1 MKRFSFLVLFLSAT
15 LYGFSQT
22 PDYVATD
29 GLLGWWPFTGNAND
43 FSGNGNNGSST
54 AALNSDRFGTASN
67 AYSFNGQSFVD
78 ISPSTLGARGSGSFS
93 VSAWFISGSNA
104 LLQNIARYST
114 CAGGSQDW
122 GVRLHNGKVEVLEN
136 APLNLVQTPL
146 SYTDNQWHH
155 VVYVRDALLL
165 KQQIYVDGVL
175 VVNQSIPSVANITSA
190 PGSVF
195 RFGSCAGYEYFVGGL
210 DDFGFWNRSLTQAE
224 VTSLYTTQPPIVY
237 CEDESACNFGL
248 EGACIYSNLVGCMNP
263 LACNY
268 DPTALCDDGSCLL
281 TDGCTDEAACNYD
294 PFAACDNGSCTF
306 NIDCSGVCGGS
317 YIFDLCGN
325 CYDPNSPLLCA
336 QGCTD
341 PLACNYDSEALLDDG
356 TCDFAPT
363 LDLGADRSDCEGT
376 SFILDAG
383 AGFDSYM
390 WSTGETT
397 QSISV
402 TASGNYSVSTTY
414 GNTVVSN
421 DYALNTTNSQWVSIP
436 AFNTTPSYTLG
447 AWVKFPIAGSGY
459 RTLFQRETGLY
470 HHILFDPSG
479 RLGLFNAGFFG
490 VNVFQQNLSPG
501 YHHICIVASG
511 NQTTFYVDGVSA
523 GSVNSKITFPVQVIG
538 NHTGDGTQPIGDFD
552 NAMIWD
558 IALSP
563 LEIVEAMCPPQ
574 PGTPGLVAYYTF
586 EEGGGSTVFDVSG
599 NNRNGSRQGNA
610 SYITDAPETS
620 CTGVCAANTDDVQ
633 VSVLTFGCTNP
644 QACNYDSTAG
654 CDDGSCVIP
663 EQFNGFTLGADL
675 TACEGDT
682 VTLAVQGD
690 FDAYSWSTGS
700 TSNTIEVTQTG
711 SYELTAAV
719 ALNGNGVSNLASGSF
734 QTGQRATIPA
744 WTPTSNYT
752 MAAHV
757 QFPLPS
763 AMFNTLLMK
772 DGGTYHH
779 IIFQNGVLG
788 VYNANFFSSGWNS
801 ASASPGFHHIAAVC
815 SGNQTE
821 FYVDG
826 VWVGTSPTKVTQSI
840 EVIGNFNDGTQ
851 RIGLADE
858 VQLWSVA
865 LNAEQIQDAMQCRPE
880 GTTPGLVGL
889 WSMDE
894 AQGNVVSDLTGNGR
908 NATLVG
914 GASLVS
920 SAPELSCIDYCFIS
934 DTVEV
939 VFEIN
944 GCTDPLACNYNEN
957 AGCDD
962 GSCIIAPALEL
973 GEDLLVCEGD
983 SVVLSPGSGFDFYI
997 WNGSVGNETF
1007 TATATGTYEVVGVL
1021 GESVYV
1027 NEGGLRT
1034 TGINQHVAFP
1044 DITPTNEFTLT
1055 SWVKFPLP
1063 TAQGGWRTLFEK
1075 SGANDHHVIFDSNGA
1090 LGLFTTQFFST
1101 GFNVNTLT
1109 AGWHHVASVRN
1120 GSQTSFFIDGN
1131 LVGTVNA
1138 VVSNP
1143 VNRIGGH
1150 SATDQRIG
1158 WFDEASIWKRALTSS
1173 ELLDLMNCPSLLND
1187 PDLLAYYNFEETSG
1201 NSIFDISVNQ
1211 WHGSLV
1217 NAQRSNDVPVSNCT
1231 VECTVTE
1238 SVFIEF
1244 QPSGCT
1250 NDLACNYDPIAI
1262 CDDGSCSILPVLDLG
1277 ADLSFCGGDS
1287 VVIDAGAGFDYYI
1300 WSTGDSTQ
1308 TITVS
1313 ETAEISV
1320 IAGTGTPEVYSN
1332 SFGLQSNGVQYLSI
1346 PSWQPTPQ
1354 NSLGAWVKFPLPSFG
1369 APTEYNTL
1377 FERSAG
1383 TYHHII
1389 FSPQGELGVY
1399 DYSDFYGCGLFESQ
1413 ITSGWHHVMAVAQN
1427 GQTAFFF
1434 DGEQVGVVNRAVQGN
1449 VEVIG
1454 SHTNVNDPQS
1464 IGKFDEVQIWSK
1476 ALSAAEIQQYM
1487 TCPPTGDEQD
1497 LVAYFP
1503 CNEGSGSVI
1512 QNLRA
1517 GGINGTR
1524 QGVSFSNDTPQLTCL
1539 PACALTDTINV
1550 WQLGSGISPADTTIC
1565 IGTSVELEMLD
1576 LPNPAAH
1583 NYSVLWSTSETTA
1596 LIDVAPVFTQEY
1608 SITVFDDQ
1616 TTCYDTVQVAV
1627 NNPLFTFD
1635 VDTLSYCNI
1644 DSLVIDGPVG
1654 FDAYLWSNGAETQ
1667 NSTVFSSNLY
1677 TLTAFDEIGCS
1688 VSDSIRVS
1696 IVNAQLAQSDTT
1708 LCIGDS
1714 LTLTVLDLV
1723 EEENVVYF
1731 NDFSAS
1737 AGGNWNRSELASITG
1752 QQTFGAFS
1760 NETVSFQMGNLPA
1773 HDSLIVELTVYAL
1786 DSWDGN
1792 GQAGGEIWE
1801 MDVDGAPVVQTN
1813 FSSFADKSQCY
1824 PDNCP
1829 AANPWGT
1836 GSDLNL
1842 SPYCHPIAGKRYQI
1856 RRVVAHT
1863 NSSVSIDLSAMNL
1876 QVPICDESWAVDNFR
1891 VSVLSS
1897 SFNDLLWSNGSTDQ
1911 SITVFPDSLT
1921 TYYVQISDGITTC
1934 IDSVSIGVSNPIPT
1948 FASDS
1953 LQVCGDEAFAISLEQ
1968 PWPVYAWSTGETTD
1982 VIQITS
1988 TGLYQVE
1995 IADSLDCR
2003 ASDSLFV
2010 YFTAMN
2016 IIQPDTAICIGGSVL
2031 LQVEDA
2037 LPTIA
2042 WSTGESAA
2050 IINIAP
2056 LADTLI
2062 YASYPMALRN
2072 CTDSV
2077 LIRVSNMQPTFST
2090 TNVSCFGLGDGT
2102 ASAQVSGGLEPYTFN
2117 WVDSDPNALQPG
2129 SYEFILTD
2137 SIGCSFD
2144 TTYTII
2150 QPLPLVAAAFSL
2162 PETCFGSGDATL
2174 SFTAAGGTAPYFS
2187 DYPNGTNV
2195 GYGPGEYIWFVA
2207 DANGCE
2213 FEVNTEISASE
2224 EVCGCTYQEAS
2235 NYNPLAT
2242 VDDGSCITANDVLG
2256 CTDIGALNYMPSATI
2271 DDGSCLFD
2279 QNIYGCTYAG
2289 ALNYDPAA
2297 TADDGSCQ
2305 FISSVLGCTDAMAL
2319 NYMPSATDD
2328 DGSCLY
2334 DTNVY
2339 GCTYF
2344 GASNYNPQ
2352 ATADDGSCVLE
2363 CEPISGCTDLLA
2375 LNYMPSAIQD
2385 DGSCVYDGNIYG
2397 CTYASADN
2405 YNADATADNGSC
2417 EFAPEIDPCP
2427 ADLNNDGIINSG
2439 DLLLFLGA
2447 FGTVCE

>member
-1 MKRFSFLVLFLSAT
+1 MKTYCLQLFFLLSA
-15 LYGFSQT
+15 LSSIGQV
-22 PDYVATD
+22 PDYVATG
-29 GLLGWWPFTGNAND
+29 GLLGWWPFSGNAAD
-43 FSGNGNNGSST
+43 ASGNGNNGASNAS
-54 AALNSDRFGTASN
+54 LNNDRFGSTSN
-67 AYSFNGQSFVD
+67 AYSFNGSTFID
-78 ISPSTLGARGSGSFS
+78 ISPSTLGAVGSGSFS
-93 VSAWFISGSNA
+93 LSAWFISGSNG
-104 LLQNIARYST
+104 LQNIARYSN
-114 CAGGSQDW
+114 CVGSQDW

-146 SYTDNQWHH
+146 SYADNQWHH
-155 VVYVRDALLL
+155 VVYVRDASSL
-165 KQQIYVDGVL
+165 KQQIYMDGVL
-175 VVNQSIPSVANITSA
+175 VVNQSIPSVANITPA
-190 PGSVF
+190 LGSVF
-195 RFGSCAGYEYFVGGL
+195 RFGSCAGYEYFAGGL

-224 VTSLYTTQPPIVY
+224 VTSLYTTQPPIFY

-248 EGACIYSNLVGCMNP
+248 EGACIFSDLIGCMNP

-268 DPTALCDDGSCLL
+268 DPTALCDNGTCLL
-281 TDGCTDEAACNYD
+281 ADGCTDEAACNYD

-306 NIDCSGVCGGS
+306 NIDCSGVCGGT

-325 CYDPNSPLLCA
+325 CYDPNSTLLCA

-341 PLACNYDSEALLDDG
+341 PLACNYDSAAVLDDG
-356 TCDFAPT
+356 TCDFPPV
-363 LDLGADRSDCEGT
+363 LDLGADRSDCEGS
-376 SFILDAG
+376 SFVLDAG
-383 AGFDSYM
+383 PGFDSYM

-402 TASGNYSVSTTY
+402 TNSGNYNVSTTY
-414 GNTVVSN
+414 GNTALSN
-421 DYALNTTNSQWVSIP
+421 DYALSTANSQWVSIP

-511 NQTTFYVDGVSA
+511 NQTTFYVDGLSA

-538 NHTGDGTQPIGDFD
+538 NHTGDGTQPIGAVD
-552 NAMIWD
+552 NAMIWN

-563 LEIVEAMCPPQ
+563 SEIIEAMCPPQ
-574 PGTPGLVAYYTF
+574 LGTPGLVAYYTF
-586 EEGGGSTVFDVSG
+586 EEGGGNTVFDVSG

-610 SYITDAPETS
+610 SYVADTPQNS
-620 CTGVCAANTDDVQ
+620 CTAVCASSSDDVQ

-644 QACNYDSTAG
+644 QACNYDSAAG

-663 EQFNGFTLGADL
+663 EQFNGFTLGTDI

-682 VTLAVQGD
+682 VTLDVQGN
-690 FDAYSWSTGS
+690 FDLYSWSNGS
-700 TSNTIEVTQTG
+700 TSSSIDVTQSGTYG
-711 SYELTAAV
+711 LTAAV
-719 ALNGNGVSNLASGSF
+719 ALNGNGVSNMASGSF

-744 WTPTSNYT
+744 WTPTPNYT
-752 MAAHV
+752 MAAYV

-763 AMFNTLLMK
+763 AMFNTLFMK

-788 VYNANFFSSGWNS
+788 VYNSNFFSSGWNS

-815 SGNQTE
+815 SGNQTQ

-826 VWVGTSPTKVTQSI
+826 NWVGTSPTKVTQSI

-880 GTTPGLVGL
+880 GTTPGLVAL

-920 SAPELSCIDYCFIS
+920 AAPELSCIEYCFIS
-934 DTVEV
+934 DTIEV

-997 WNGSVGNETF
+997 WNGSVGNEAF

-1027 NEGGLRT
+1027 NDGSIRT
-1034 TGINQHVAFP
+1034 MGINQHVEFP

-1090 LGLFTTQFFST
+1090 LGLYTTQFFST

-1109 AGWHHVASVRN
+1109 EGWHHVASVRN
-1120 GSQTSFFIDGN
+1120 GAQTSFFIDGN

-1158 WFDEASIWKRALTSS
+1158 WFDEASIWQRALTSA
-1173 ELLDLMNCPSLLND
+1173 ELVEFINCPSNFND

-1201 NSIFDISVNQ
+1201 NTVFDISPNN
-1211 WHGSLV
+1211 WHGTLV
-1217 NAQRSNDVPVSNCT
+1217 NAQRSNDVPVFNCV
-1231 VECTVTE
+1231 VECAVTE
-1238 SVFIEF
+1238 SVFIDF

-1250 NDLACNYDPIAI
+1250 NNLACNFDPNAI
-1262 CDDGSCSILPVLDLG
+1262 CDDGSCSILPALDLG
-1277 ADLSFCGGDS
+1277 ADVSFCGGDS

-1313 ETAEISV
+1313 GTALITV
-1320 IAGTGTPEVYSN
+1320 VAGTGNAIPTTNP
-1332 SFGLQSNGVQYLSI
+1332 FGLEGSGTQIVSI
-1346 PSWQPTPQ
+1346 PAWQPTPQ
-1354 NSLGAWVKFPLPSFG
+1354 NSLGAWVKFPLPVLG
-1369 APTEYNTL
+1369 GGPGYQTL
-1377 FERSAG
+1377 FERTGG
-1383 TYHHII
+1383 TYHHIL
-1389 FSPQGELGVY
+1389 FSPAGELGLY
-1399 DYSDFYGCGLFESQ
+1399 DFDSFYGCGLFESQ
-1413 ITSGWHHVMAVAQN
+1413 ISAGWHHIMAVAQN

-1434 DGEQVGVVNRAVQGN
+1434 DGTQVGITNRAVLGN
-1449 VEVIG
+1449 LEAIG
-1454 SHTNVNDPQS
+1454 SHTNANDPQP
-1464 IGKFDEVQIWSK
+1464 IGKFDEIQIWSK
-1476 ALSAAEIQQYM
+1476 ALTAGEIQQYM
-1487 TCPPTGDEQD
+1487 KCPPSGDEQN

-1512 QNLRA
+1512 QNLRT
-1517 GGINGTR
+1517 GGFNGTR
-1524 QGVSFSNDTPQLTCL
+1524 QGISFSSDTPELTCL
-1539 PACALTDTINV
+1539 PPCALTDTISV
-1550 WQLGSGISPADTTIC
+1550 WQLGSGINPTDTTIC
-1565 IGTSVELEMLD
+1565 IGSTIALEMLD
-1576 LPNPAAH
+1576 LPDGAEY
-1583 NYSVLWSTSETTA
+1583 NYDLLWSTGETTA
-1596 LIDVAPVFTQEY
+1596 AIEVSPESTQEY
-1608 SITVFDDQ
+1608 TLTVFDGL
-1616 TTCYDTVQVAV
+1616 TSCYDTMLVAV
-1627 NNPLFTFD
+1627 NVPQFAFP

-1644 DSLVIDGPVG
+1644 DSLVLDGPDG
-1654 FDAYLWSNGAETQ
+1654 FSAYLWSNGDETQ
-1667 NSTVFSSNLY
+1667 NTSVFNSNVY
-1677 TLTAFDEIGCS
+1677 TLTAFDAVGCAI
-1688 VSDSIRVS
+1688 SDSLRIS

-1708 LCIGDS
+1708 LCMGDS

-1723 EEENVVYF
+1723 DEENVVYF
-1731 NDFSAS
+1731 NDFSAT
-1737 AGGNWNRSELASITG
+1737 AGGNWNRSELASILG
-1752 QQTFGAFS
+1752 QQTFGVFS
-1760 NETVSFQMGNLPA
+1760 NETVSFQMSNLPA
-1773 HDSLIVELTVYAL
+1773 HDSLVVELTVYAL

-1829 AANPWGT
+1829 AANPWGM

-1842 SPYCHPIAGKRYQI
+1842 TSYCHPIAGKRYQI

-1876 QVPICDESWAVDNFR
+1876 QVPICDESWAIDNFR
-1891 VSVLSS
+1891 VSVIASPS
-1897 SFNDLLWSNGSTDQ
+1897 YSDVLWSNGSSDG
-1911 SITVFPDSLT
+1911 SITVSPDSLT

-1934 IDSVSIGVSNPIPT
+1934 IDSITVGVSNPMPS
-1948 FASDS
+1948 FANDS
-1953 LQVCGDEAFAISLEQ
+1953 LQVCGGEPFEIELEQ
-1968 PWPVYAWSTGETTD
+1968 PWPGYTWNTGETTET
-1982 VIQITS
+1982 IEINA

-2003 ASDSLFV
+2003 ALDSIFV
-2010 YFTAMN
+2010 YVTDMN
-2016 IIQPDTAICIGGSVL
+2016 IIQPDTAICIGGTVL
-2031 LQVEDA
+2031 LQIADDLPAVE
-2037 LPTIA
+2037 
-2042 WSTGESAA
+2042 WSTGETTAF
-2050 IINIAP
+2050 ITVAP

-2062 YASYPMALRN
+2062 FVNYPLALRN

-2077 LIRVSNMQPTFST
+2077 LIEVSNLQMNFSSMD
-2090 TNVSCFGLGDGT
+2090 VSCFGLGNGT
-2102 ASAQVSGGLEPYTFN
+2102 ANAQVNGGLEPYQFE
-2117 WVDSDPNALQPG
+2117 WFDADPNALHPG
-2129 SYEFILTD
+2129 DYSFLLTD

-2144 TTYTII
+2144 TTFTIS
-2150 QPLPLVAAAFSL
+2150 QPLPMVAAAFAF
-2162 PETCFGSGDATL
+2162 PETCFNSGDGVLA
-2174 SFTAAGGTAPYFS
+2174 FAAAGGTAPYLADF
-2187 DYPNGTNV
+2187 PNGSNS
-2195 GYGPGEYIWFVA
+2195 GYGIGEYAWMIT

-2213 FEVNTEISASE
+2213 FEVSTEIVASE
-2224 EVCGCTYQEAS
+2224 EVCGCTYPQAT

-2242 VDDGSCITANDVLG
+2242 VDDGSCLTENEVLG
-2256 CTDIGALNYMPSATI
+2256 CTNSEALNYMPSATI

-2305 FISSVLGCTDAMAL
+2305 FISSVLGCTDVLAL

-2344 GASNYNPQ
+2344 GASNYNPL

-2363 CEPISGCTDLLA
+2363 CDPISGCTDMLA

-2417 EFAPEIDPCP
+2417 EFTPEIDPCP

>member
-1 MKRFSFLVLFLSAT
+1 MKRFSFLVMFLTAT
-15 LYGFSQT
+15 LYGVSQT
-22 PDYVATD
+22 PNYVATD

-54 AALNSDRFGTASN
+54 AALNSDRFGTASS
-67 AYSFNGQSFVD
+67 AYSLNGQSFVN
-78 ISPSTLGARGSGSFS
+78 ISPSTLGAAGNGSFS

-104 LLQNIARYST
+104 LQNIARYSN
-114 CAGGSQDW
+114 CLGSQDW

-175 VVNQSIPSVANITSA
+175 VVNQSIPSVANITSD
-190 PGSVF
+190 PSSVF
-195 RFGSCAGYEYFVGGL
+195 RFGSCAGFEYFIGGL

-248 EGACIYSNLVGCMNP
+248 EGECIYSELVGCMNP

-268 DPTALCDDGSCLL
+268 DATALCDDGSCLL
-281 TDGCTDEAACNYD
+281 TEGCTNEAACNYD

-306 NIDCSGVCGGS
+306 NIDCSGVCGGT

-325 CYDPNSPLLCA
+325 CYDPNSTLLCA

-341 PLACNYDSEALLDDG
+341 PLACNYNSDAVLDDG
-356 TCDFAPT
+356 TCDFPPV
-363 LDLGADRSDCEGT
+363 LDLGADRSDCEGS
-376 SFILDAG
+376 SFVLDAG
-383 AGFDSYM
+383 PGFDSYM

-397 QSISV
+397 QSISA
-402 TASGNYSVSTTY
+402 TTSGNYSVSTTY

-421 DYALNTTNSQWVSIP
+421 AYALNTTNSQWVSIP

-490 VNVFQQNLSPG
+490 VNVFQQNLSAG

-523 GSVNSKITFPVQVIG
+523 GSVNSKVTFPVQVIG
-538 NHTGDGTQPIGDFD
+538 NHTGDGTQPIGGFD

-610 SYITDAPETS
+610 SYVTDAPETS
-620 CTGVCAANTDDVQ
+620 CTAVCAANTDDVQ

-690 FDAYSWSTGS
+690 FDAFSWSTGS
-700 TSNTIEVTQTG
+700 TSSTIEVTQSG

-744 WTPTSNYT
+744 WTPTPNYT
-752 MAAHV
+752 MAAYV

-763 AMFNTLLMK
+763 GMFNTLLMK

-788 VYNANFFSSGWNS
+788 VYNGSFFSSGWNS

-815 SGNQTE
+815 SGNQTQ

-826 VWVGTSPTKVTQSI
+826 VWVGTSPTKVTQNI

-858 VQLWSVA
+858 VQLWSVS

-880 GTTPGLVGL
+880 GTTPGLVAL

-920 SAPELSCIDYCFIS
+920 AAPELDCIDYCFIS

-944 GCTDPLACNYNEN
+944 GCTNPLACNYNEN

-973 GEDLLVCEGD
+973 GEDLLVCAGD
-983 SVVLSPGSGFDFYI
+983 SVVLSLGSGFDFYV
-997 WNGSVGNETF
+997 WNGTAGSETF
-1007 TATATGTYEVVGVL
+1007 TATATGTYEVVGIL
-1021 GESVYV
+1021 GESAYV
-1027 NEGGLRT
+1027 SERSLRT
-1034 TGINQHVAFP
+1034 TDSNQHVAFP

-1075 SGANDHHVIFDSNGA
+1075 SGPNDHHVIFESNGA
-1090 LGLFTTQFFST
+1090 LGLYTTQFFST

-1120 GSQTSFFIDGN
+1120 GAQTSFFIDGN

-1173 ELLDLMNCPSLLND
+1173 ELVDLMNCPSLLND
-1187 PDLLAYYNFEETSG
+1187 PDLLVYYNFEETSG

-1262 CDDGSCSILPVLDLG
+1262 CDDGSCSILPLLDLG

-1308 TITVS
+1308 TITVT

-1320 IAGTGTPEVYSN
+1320 IAGTGAPEVYSN

-1369 APTEYNTL
+1369 ALTEYNTL

-1399 DYSDFYGCGLFESQ
+1399 DFNAFYGCGLFESQ
-1413 ITSGWHHVMAVAQN
+1413 IASGWHHVMAVAQN

-1434 DGEQVGVVNRAVQGN
+1434 DGEQVGVVNRAVTGN
-1449 VEVIG
+1449 LEVIG

-1565 IGTSVELEMLD
+1565 IGASVELEMLD
-1576 LPNPAAH
+1576 LPNPSAY
-1583 NYSVLWSTSETTA
+1583 NYNVLWSTAETAA
-1596 LIDVAPVFTQEY
+1596 LIDVAPEFTQEY
-1608 SITVFDDQ
+1608 SITVFDGLS
-1616 TTCYDTVQVAV
+1616 TCYDTVQIAV

-1635 VDTLSYCNI
+1635 VDTLSYCNVN
-1644 DSLVIDGPVG
+1644 SLVIDGPAG

-1667 NSTVFSSNLY
+1667 NNTVFSSNLY
-1677 TLTAFDEIGCS
+1677 TLTAFDEIGCAI
-1688 VSDSIRVS
+1688 SDSVRVS
-1696 IVNAQLAQSDTT
+1696 IVNAQIAQTDTI
-1708 LCIGDS
+1708 LCIGDN
-1714 LTLTVLDLV
+1714 LVLTVVDAL
-1723 EEENVVYF
+1723 EEESIVYF
-1731 NDFSAS
+1731 NDFSTA
-1737 AGGNWNRSELASITG
+1737 AGGNWNRSQLTSIMG
-1752 QQTFGAFS
+1752 QQTFGVFS
-1760 NETVSFQMGNLPA
+1760 NETVNFQMSNLPA
-1773 HDSLIVELTVYAL
+1773 HDSLIVELAVYAL

-1801 MDVDGAPVVQTN
+1801 MDVDGLPVVQTN

-1842 SPYCHPIAGKRYQI
+1842 TSYCHPIAGKRYQI

-1863 NSSVSIDLSAMNL
+1863 NGSVNIDLSALNL
-1876 QVPICDESWAVDNFR
+1876 QVPICDESWAIDDFR
-1891 VSVLSS
+1891 VSVTASAS
-1897 SFNDLLWSNGSTDQ
+1897 YSDVLWSNGSTDQ
-1911 SITVFPDSLT
+1911 SITISPDSLT

-1934 IDSVSIGVSNPIPT
+1934 LDSITVDVSNPMPS
-1948 FASDS
+1948 FANDS
-1953 LQVCGDEAFAISLEQ
+1953 LQVCGGEPFEIELEQ
-1968 PWPVYAWSTGETTD
+1968 PWPGYTWSTGETSETIE
-1982 VIQITS
+1982 VNA

-2003 ASDSLFV
+2003 ASDSIFV
-2010 YFTAMN
+2010 YVTEMN
-2016 IIQPDTAICIGGSVL
+2016 IIQPDTAICIGGTVL
-2031 LQVEDA
+2031 LQIADDLPAVE
-2037 LPTIA
+2037 
-2042 WSTGESAA
+2042 WSTGETTAFISVVP
-2050 IINIAP
+2050 I
-2056 LADTLI
+2056 ADTLI
-2062 YASYPMALRN
+2062 FVNYPLALRN

-2077 LIRVSNMQPTFST
+2077 LIEVSNLQMDFST
-2090 TNVSCFGLGDGT
+2090 LDVSCFGLGNGT
-2102 ASAQVSGGLEPYTFN
+2102 ANAQVNGGLEPYQFE
-2117 WVDSDPNALQPG
+2117 WFDADPSALLPG
-2129 SYEFILTD
+2129 DYSFLLTD

-2144 TTYTII
+2144 TTFTIS
-2150 QPLPLVAAAFSL
+2150 QPLPMVAAAFAF
-2162 PETCFGSGDATL
+2162 PETCFNSGDGAVA
-2174 SFTAAGGTAPYFS
+2174 FAAAGGTAPYFA
-2187 DYPNGTNV
+2187 DYPNGSNS
-2195 GYGPGEYIWFVA
+2195 GYAIGEYAWMVT

-2213 FEVNTEISASE
+2213 FEVSAAISASE
-2224 EVCGCTYQEAS
+2224 DVCGCTYPDAT
-2235 NYNPLAT
+2235 NFDPLAT
-2242 VDDGSCITANDVLG
+2242 VDDGSCMYDTNV
-2256 CTDIGALNYMPSATI
+2256 
-2271 DDGSCLFD
+2271 
-2279 QNIYGCTYAG
+2279 YGCTYQG
-2289 ALNYDPAA
+2289 ASNYDPAA
-2297 TADDGSCQ
+2297 TADDGSC
-2305 FISSVLGCTDAMAL
+2305 ILECDAIVGCTDSDAL
-2319 NYMPSATDD
+2319 NYMPSATED
-2328 DGSCLY
+2328 DGSCMY
-2334 DTNVY
+2334 DMNIY
-2339 GCTYF
+2339 GCTYS
-2344 GASNYNPQ
+2344 GASNYNEQ
-2352 ATADDGSCVLE
+2352 ATADDGSCVFV
-2363 CEPISGCTDLLA
+2363 PQA
-2375 LNYMPSAIQD
+2375 
-2385 DGSCVYDGNIYG
+2385 
-2397 CTYASADN
+2397 
-2405 YNADATADNGSC
+2405 
-2417 EFAPEIDPCP
+2417 DPCP
-2427 ADLNNDGIINSG
+2427 ADLNSDGIINSS

-2447 FGTVCE
+2447 FGTYCEGQAP